1 MTGLSVGRHTA
12 QLVAEME
19 TDDLTLKSES
29 IHIDLLKAG
38 TGAPFIGLKLI
49 HADGHVLGRDEHLE
63 PVLEPAATR
72 SSLSTGWPMI
82 PTVCPLKWSSGKTAS
97 RAVP

>member
-63 PVLEPAATR
+63 PVLEAGRYEKLTFD
-72 SSLSTGWPMI
+72 WPMI

>member
-38 TGAPFIGLKLI
+38 TGAP
-49 HADGHVLGRDEHLE
+49 
-63 PVLEPAATR
+63 
-72 SSLSTGWPMI
+72 SS
-82 PTVCPLKWSSGKTAS
+82 V
-97 RAVP
+97 